1 MSAGERAHPWGRAQG
16 LPASS
21 PMQSGSPMRPPSPV
35 ARRHMG
41 MPQGATGAAR
51 PSSPGPRHSTPGPRH
66 STPRPRDSI
75 SSLPGR
81 RDICIY
87 IYIYIYIITN
97 CSLPSLI
104 FNDPP
109 PIFTV
114 DFQSSRPWTN
124 HTFPRGDAAPCS
136 VLQCVGLCCSVLQ
149 CVVVCCGVLQCV
161 QVRCSTRVCI

>member
-1 MSAGERAHPWGRAQG
+1 MGTSAGAAGVFAHAKWQPDAASVACSTAAHGHASRSDGSGQTIFPRTTSLHPRTTS
-16 LPASS
+16 LP
-21 PMQSGSPMRPPSPV
+21 
-35 ARRHMG
+35 
-41 MPQGATGAAR
+41 
-51 PSSPGPRHSTPGPRH
+51 
-66 STPRPRDSI
+66 PRPRDSI

-136 VLQCVGLCCSVLQ
+136 VLQCVELCCNVLQ